1 MKLKKLCTGVILTVM
16 TVGLTSCQYIEA
28 AFKTP
33 PETEATHLTIHE
45 KMPQSQPES
54 VTETESTKQP
64 SGNTAIEVDMPDVD
78 CRAKELL
85 EEMTLEEKVGQ
96 MFIARC
102 PETDGAALAQ
112 QYHLGGYVLFGRDF
126 ENKTKDQIIADIQG
140 YQSVSAVP
148 MFIAVDEEGG
158 TVNRV
163 STNPNLRSVPF
174 WASQDLYAEG
184 GFELIASDTEEKCN
198 LLESLGINLNLAPV
212 CDISTNPLDYIYPRT
227 FGQDAD
233 MTSQYVETVVS
244 MMNAKKMG
252 STLKHF
258 PGYGSNSDTHTGI
271 SIDPRSYDQLSA
283 NDFLPFQAGIN
294 AGATSVLVSHN
305 VIQSIEDNVPASL
318 SPKVHEV
325 LREAL
330 NFQGIIMTDDLSM
343 DAISEYSG
351 SSDPAVLA
359 VAAGNDLICTTDF
372 TTQIPAVIEAVENGN
387 LTESQ
392 IDAAVLRILDA
403 KLALDIIE

>member
-126 ENKTKDQIIADIQG
+126 ENKTKDQMIADYKAYSPSLLFLCLLLWMRKG
-140 YQSVSAVP
+140 VP
-148 MFIAVDEEGG
+148 
-158 TVNRV
+158 
-163 STNPNLRSVPF
+163 
-174 WASQDLYAEG
+174 
-184 GFELIASDTEEKCN
+184 
-198 LLESLGINLNLAPV
+198 
-212 CDISTNPLDYIYPRT
+212 
-227 FGQDAD
+227 
-233 MTSQYVETVVS
+233 
-244 MMNAKKMG
+244 
-252 STLKHF
+252 
-258 PGYGSNSDTHTGI
+258 
-271 SIDPRSYDQLSA
+271 SI
-283 NDFLPFQAGIN
+283 G
-294 AGATSVLVSHN
+294 
-305 VIQSIEDNVPASL
+305 
-318 SPKVHEV
+318 
-325 LREAL
+325 
-330 NFQGIIMTDDLSM
+330 
-343 DAISEYSG
+343 
-351 SSDPAVLA
+351 
-359 VAAGNDLICTTDF
+359 
-372 TTQIPAVIEAVENGN
+372 
-387 LTESQ
+387 
-392 IDAAVLRILDA
+392 
-403 KLALDIIE
+403 

>member
-1 MKLKKLCTGVILTVM
+1 MKLKKLCTGIILTVM

-33 PETEATHLTIHE
+33 PETEAAHLTINE
-45 KMPQSQPES
+45 KTPQSQPES
-54 VTETESTKQP
+54 VMETEVTDSQ
-64 SGNTAIEVDMPDVD
+64 SENTAAEVVMPDVD

-85 EEMTLEEKVGQ
+85 EKMTLEEKVGQ

-112 QYHLGGYVLFGRDF
+112 QYHLGGYVLFERDF
-126 ENKTKDQIIADIQG
+126 KNKTKDQIIADIQG

-163 STNPNLRSVPF
+163 STNPNLRLVPF
-174 WASQDLYAEG
+174 WSPRDLYAEG

-198 LLESLGINLNLAPV
+198 LLGSLGINLNLAPV

-233 MTSQYVETVVS
+233 LTSQYIETVVS
-244 MMNAKKMG
+244 MMNTKKMG
-252 STLKHF
+252 SALKHF

-271 SIDPRSYDQLSA
+271 SIDTRSYDQLASS
-283 NDFLPFQAGIN
+283 DFLPFQAGIK

-305 VIQSIEDNVPASL
+305 IIQSIEDNVPASL
-318 SPKVHEV
+318 SPKVHDV
-325 LREAL
+325 LRETL
-330 NFQGIIMTDDLSM
+330 NFQGVIMTDDLSM
-343 DAISEYSG
+343 AAVSEYSG
-351 SSDPAVLA
+351 SNNPAVLA
-359 VAAGNDLICTTDF
+359 VAAGNDMICTTDF
-372 TTQIPAVIEAVENGN
+372 TTQIPAVIEAVENGS

-403 KLALDIIE
+403 KLTLDIIE